1 MCLKADS
8 WDINHYIL
16 SNYRINVQSF
26 IIFCI
31 FLTLKEL
38 SMKKNIIFTL
48 FFAFSFFLA
57 CTPPPKVEGE
67 ASIPQD
73 KLAEVQKFTPIA
85 SVINVPME
93 IRTSVVEKMLNTQLN
108 DTLYASDTLTIN
120 GIKPVKIRVF
130 KYDTI
135 KISLNGDELEY
146 KVPLKIWLQFQFTV
160 GALGL
165 SHTEYQEV
173 EAGIALKFRSRLFI
187 KNDWKIVTMTKAD
200 GYEWLSDPVIKV
212 RFITIPFKPIADLVL
227 SKQQDSFGAIVDKAV
242 SDLLDA
248 KKLIQPLWNKM
259 QVPIKI
265 ADDPLIW
272 LKLTPLGI
280 YMTQLEGRDG
290 VIRSSVGIKSIAE
303 TYLREAPVADTTAP
317 LPEFIVPGKID
328 SGFVINLYCEINYQN
343 ASTMMNEYLQ
353 GRSFSSGKHEIVIL
367 NVDIYGI
374 DGYAVVALE
383 LTGSYVGKVY
393 VIGKVV
399 FDTKKSTVSIED
411 LEFDVKTDNA
421 LHKSAEWLFHDIIIS
436 KVKPFLKFPMRENLL
451 ESQLMVQKML
461 CNHQVASNV
470 VINGAIDSLAVGGVR
485 FTQDAIQAVILSKG
499 SLTLKVQE

>member
-1 MCLKADS
+1 MKF
-8 WDINHYIL
+8 IL
-16 SNYRINVQSF
+16 FVSLLF
-26 IIFCI
+26 TTTF
-31 FLTLKEL
+31 FLT
-38 SMKKNIIFTL
+38 
-48 FFAFSFFLA
+48 

-73 KLAEVQKFTPIA
+73 KIAEIQKFSPVA
-85 SVINVPME
+85 SVINVPLE

-108 DTLYASDTLTIN
+108 DTLYANDTLTIN

-187 KNDWKIVTMTKAD
+187 KNDWSIVTMTKSD

-227 SKQQDSFGAIVDKAV
+227 SKQQESFGAIVDKAV

-248 KKLIQPLWNKM
+248 KKLLQPLWNKI

-272 LKLTPLGI
+272 LKLSPLGI
-280 YMTQLEGRDG
+280 YMTQLEGHEG
-290 VIRSSVGIKSIAE
+290 VIKSSVGIKSIAE
-303 TYLREAPVADTTAP
+303 TYFREAPIADTTAP

-353 GRSFSSGKHEIVIL
+353 GRSFSSGKREIVIL
-367 NVDIYGI
+367 NVDVYGI
-374 DGYAVVALE
+374 DGYAVVALD
-383 LTGSYVGKVY
+383 LTGSYVGKIY
-393 VIGKVV
+393 LIGKVV
-399 FDTKKSTVSIED
+399 FDTKKAIISIED

-421 LHKSAEWLFHDIIIS
+421 LHKSAQWLFHDIIIS
-436 KVKPFLKFPMRENLL
+436 KVKPFLKFPMRESLL
-451 ESQLMVQKML
+451 ESQLMIQKML
-461 CNHQVASNV
+461 CNHHVASNV
-470 VINGAIDSLAVGGVR
+470 VINGTIDSLAVGGVR
-485 FTQDAIQAVILSKG
+485 FTENAIQAIILSKG
-499 SLTLKVQE
+499 SLVLRVQE